1 MGKRGPRRESGATTL
16 EAVLVFPVLLLL
28 IMFIIQVAL
37 WYHAAALA
45 DAAAQDGVRA
55 AAAQGATA
63 NDGITRADQLLDQ
76 AGPTILQGRVVTAS
90 RTADVARVEV
100 QGHCIDLVPFVSL
113 PVHAVAES
121 ATEVFRGR
129 LTR

>member
-1 MGKRGPRRESGATTL
+1 MGKRERRRDSGAATL

-28 IMFIIQVAL
+28 VMFCIQVAL

-55 AAAQGATA
+55 ARVQGGSAS
-63 NDGITRADQLLDQ
+63 DGIDRANQLLDQ
-76 AGPTILQGRVVTAS
+76 AGPTILQGRQVSAS
-90 RTADVARVEV
+90 RSPDVARVEIR
-100 QGHCIDLVPFVSL
+100 GRCIELVPFVSL

-121 ATEVFRGR
+121 STEQFRGR
-129 LTR
+129 STR